1 MEKSTQLEKKP
12 KNKPQ
17 QFTQANKVGK
27 RKNVNEKEKG
37 NMLIYLEQGKIKIL
51 VDVKGATFMEAEGR
65 VFNTKEKIPLSSKP
79 SLLNDILPELQDDAL
94 LTLHLLEKVSAIALR
109 KDAAQSSLNT
119 LLRYYL
125 TNPPEHDACRCVML
139 KLLNIV
145 NGISLPIAEVAI
157 ADIPDHFFNWY
168 TKNRL

>member
-1 MEKSTQLEKKP
+1 
-12 KNKPQ
+12 
-17 QFTQANKVGK
+17 
-27 RKNVNEKEKG
+27 
-37 NMLIYLEQGKIKIL
+37 MLIYLEQGKIKIL
-51 VDVKGATFMEAEGR
+51 VDVKKATFIETESS
-65 VFNTKEKIPLSSKP
+65 VFNTKEEIPLSSKP

-94 LTLHLLEKVSAIALR
+94 LTLHLLEEVSTIALS
-109 KDAAQSSLNT
+109 KEVAQSSLNT

-125 TNPPEHDACRCVML
+125 ANPEHDACRCVML